1 MSSSTVHNDAS
12 SQPPPHQ
19 TCPIDHKKLAA
30 QKTAPHPEP
39 LSRLLE
45 QDANGTWH
53 VRGYAEARALL
64 RGEGTKQAGFQAE
77 TFGELPSAMTP
88 PVLFREGEAH
98 HESRT
103 QTAKFFTPATTS
115 KRYRGL
121 MEDFSDALIAEFRRE
136 GRADLSSLSMALAV
150 QVAAQ
155 VVGLTNSRNG
165 GMAGRLEAFFA
176 QQNVSPFRWR
186 PKDVLHFAANQWR
199 LGKFYWMD
207 VRPAVKARRKV
218 PQEDV
223 ISHLLEKDYSDTE
236 ILTECLT
243 YGAAGMVTTRE
254 FIGVAAWHF
263 LENPDLR
270 EQYGAADEKTRVA
283 MLHEILRL
291 EPVIGRLSRRTTQPV
306 TLLSEGKEV
315 TLPAGALLDLHIYA
329 INADASV
336 VGEAPLQLCPMR
348 ETARGVPAPV
358 MSFGDGHHRCPGA
371 YIAIQETDIFLTRLL
386 ALPVTVER
394 EPDLSWSEVTKG
406 YELRNFRVRLEG

>member
-1 MSSSTVHNDAS
+1 MSSSTVRDNA
-12 SQPPPHQ
+12 PHQ
-19 TCPIDHKKLAA
+19 RCPVDHTKLATR
-30 QKTAPHPEP
+30 KTAPHPEP
-39 LSRLLE
+39 VGRPLE
-45 QDANGTWH
+45 QDPQGTWH
-53 VRGYAEARALL
+53 VRGYAEAKAVL
-64 RGEGTKQAGFQAE
+64 RGEGTKQSGFGAE
-77 TFGELPSAMTP
+77 TFGDLPSAMTP

-121 MEDFSDALIAEFRRE
+121 MEDFSDALIAEFKRE

-165 GMAGRLEAFFA
+165 GMAGRLETFFA
-176 QQNVSPFRWR
+176 QGASPFRWR
-186 PKDVLHFAANQWR
+186 PRAMLRFAANQWR

-207 VRPAVKARRKV
+207 VRPAVEARRKT

-223 ISHLLEKDYSDTE
+223 ISHLLEQNYSDPE

-263 LENPDLR
+263 LERPDLR

-291 EPVIGRLSRRTTQPV
+291 EPVVGRLYRRTTQPL
-306 TLLSEGKEV
+306 TLESEGEKI
-315 TLPAGALLDLHIYA
+315 TLPAGAPLELHIYA

-336 VGEAPLQLCPMR
+336 VGEAPLQLCPAR

-386 ALPVTVER
+386 ALPVVVER
-394 EPDLSWSEVTKG
+394 EPDLSWNEVTKG